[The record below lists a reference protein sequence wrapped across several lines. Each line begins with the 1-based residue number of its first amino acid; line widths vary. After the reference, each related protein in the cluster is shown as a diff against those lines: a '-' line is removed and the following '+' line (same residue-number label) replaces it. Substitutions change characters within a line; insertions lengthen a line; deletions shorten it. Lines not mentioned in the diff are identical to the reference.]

1 MFDSKQK
8 NQSVVNQAFT
18 FATGTNHYI
27 TYIKDKLKCF
37 FKTSHF
43 FLGRKFEAL

>member
-18 FATGTNHYI
+18 FATRTNHYI
-27 TYIKDKLKCF
+27 TYIKDKLKYVN
-37 FKTSHF
+37 KTSHF
-43 FLGRKFEAL
+43 FRGP